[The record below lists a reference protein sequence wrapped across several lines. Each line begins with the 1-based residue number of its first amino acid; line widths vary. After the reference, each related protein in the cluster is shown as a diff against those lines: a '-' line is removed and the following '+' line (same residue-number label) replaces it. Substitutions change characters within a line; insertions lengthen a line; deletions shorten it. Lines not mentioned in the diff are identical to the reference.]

1 MVGVAIE
8 NEAAVNVSAD
18 AHLGA
23 VVAIEVVIIILV
35 VVAAVAVAAVVVAE
49 DAVAAVAV
57 AAAEKVRSQRASCT
71 HSTSPRRWPQK
82 TLALQCIEPIIF
94 IFNEIRWQGRSSGD
108 LVRPFTDRTKAGSSV
123 YWYVDVKLDS

>member
-35 VVAAVAVAAVVVAE
+35 VAVAAVVVAE

-57 AAAEKVRSQRASCT
+57 AAAEKVRSQRASST

-82 TLALQCIEPIIF
+82 TLALQCIEPIRF
-94 IFNEIRWQGRSSGD
+94 HFDRSGQGRSFGD
-108 LVRPFTDRTKAGSSV
+108 LVAVVHR
-123 YWYVDVKLDS
+123 